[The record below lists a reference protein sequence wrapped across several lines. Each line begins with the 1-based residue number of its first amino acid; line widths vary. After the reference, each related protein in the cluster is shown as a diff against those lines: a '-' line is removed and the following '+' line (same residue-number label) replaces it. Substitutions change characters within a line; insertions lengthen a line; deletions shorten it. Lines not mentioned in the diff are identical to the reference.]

1 MAFRF
6 SRIHHVVLFFMA
18 ISGLLIARLF
28 YLQIIENTNLVRQSL
43 SMRMQEVLIDVPR
56 GEIVDRTGFPLTNT
70 TQHFTIVIFPG
81 QITNS
86 QMLSKQLAQITGGSS
101 EVFLS
106 QLTTNKRPFKLK
118 MKIDGVVGEKI
129 NRLKIPGVVVVSERS
144 RYGYS
149 SLAAH
154 VTGYI
159 NSVDNEG
166 VSGIEGMYDDVLR
179 GNQPE
184 YATALVDA
192 TDQVIPGLGYKRLR
206 LSGGLAASNVVLTLD
221 LDIQKNVE
229 HVMDQHAI
237 NGAVV
242 VLRPSTGEIL
252 AMASRPNFNA
262 NHLGDY
268 LTQSTSPLLN
278 RAVSAYQPGSVFKL
292 VTAAAALESEIV
304 KPDDQFYD
312 PGYIEVNKLRFNGW
326 DYDKG
331 GRGQLTFMEALA
343 YSSNPVFIEVGLR
356 LGAETLLSFAQKF
369 GFGHKSR
376 LNFSG
381 EVAGN
386 LPTIEALFPG
396 ELANF
401 AIGQGEFEATPLQ
414 VASLV
419 GTIANDGIKVDPYLV
434 SKLTNSEGIVVK
446 SYGISSGTRVLSK
459 KTARQLQ
466 EMMKAVTRFGT
477 GQTAF
482 VEGLGSA
489 GKTGS
494 AETGRRNETGQGI
507 SHAWFAG
514 YGPLENPQYAIVV
527 FVEDGMSGGD
537 VAAPIFGEILSG
549 IYDSISK
556 NKPH

>member
-1 MAFRF
+1 MAFRV
-6 SRIHHVVLFFMA
+6 SRIYNIVFFFIA
-18 ISGLLIARLF
+18 ISSLLIMRLF
-28 YLQIIENTNLVRQSL
+28 YIQVIESSNLVRQSL
-43 SMRMQEVLIDVPR
+43 SMRMQEVSIEVSR
-56 GEIVDRTGFPLTNT
+56 GEIVDRTGLALTNT
-70 TQHFTIVIFPG
+70 GQHFTIFIFPG
-81 QITNS
+81 QIKNKQTAIT
-86 QMLSKQLAQITGGSS
+86 QLAQVTGASPGF
-101 EVFLS
+101 FLS
-106 QLTTNKRPFKLK
+106 ELTAHKQPFKLK
-118 MKIDGVVGEKI
+118 MKIDAITGQKI
-129 NRLKIPGVVVVSERS
+129 NSLKIPGVIVVAEKS

-159 NSVDNEG
+159 NSADNEG

-192 TDQVIPGLGYKRLR
+192 TDRIIPGLGYKRLR
-206 LSGGLAASNVVLTLD
+206 LSGGSGPSNVVLTLD
-221 LDIQKNVE
+221 RSIQKNVE
-229 HVMDQHAI
+229 HLMDQHAI

-268 LTQSTSPLLN
+268 LTQDTAPLLN

-292 VTAAAALESEIV
+292 VTAAAALETGIIRPED
-304 KPDDQFYD
+304 KFFD
-312 PGYIEVNKLRFNGW
+312 PGYIEVNDLRFKGW

-331 GRGQLTFMEALA
+331 GRGELTFTEALA
-343 YSSNPVFIEVGLR
+343 YSSNPVFIEVGLK
-356 LGAETLLSFAQKF
+356 LGAETLLSFAQRF
-369 GFGHKSR
+369 GFGQRSK
-376 LNFSG
+376 LNFNG
-381 EVAGN
+381 EAAGN
-386 LPTIEALFPG
+386 LPALETIYPG

-414 VASLV
+414 IASLI

-434 SKLTNSEGIVVK
+434 SKLTNSEGTVIK
-446 SYGISSGTRVLSK
+446 SYGTSSGTRVLSK
-459 KTARQLQ
+459 KTARQIQ
-466 EMMKAVTRFGT
+466 EMMTAVTRVGT

-494 AETGRRNETGQGI
+494 AETGRRNAAGQGI

-514 YGPLENPQYAIVV
+514 YGPLKNPQYAIVV
-527 FVEDGMSGGD
+527 FVEDGMSGSD
-537 VAAPIFGEILSG
+537 IAAPIFGEILKA
-549 IYDSISK
+549 IYESMSK
-556 NKPH
+556 NTPP